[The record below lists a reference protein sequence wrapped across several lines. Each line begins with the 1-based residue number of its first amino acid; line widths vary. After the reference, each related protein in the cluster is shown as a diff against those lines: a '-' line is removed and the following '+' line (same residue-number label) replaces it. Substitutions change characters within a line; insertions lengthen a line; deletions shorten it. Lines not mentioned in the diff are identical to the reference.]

1 MNQTLGILNAIV
13 QIAAILSYQY
23 LALVW
28 PLYFVMLMLA
38 LLIFVQTISASAV
51 FARVSVPPSKDKNED
66 TGGALTLLVAVLYF
80 MSAYHIHLLGYTVFA
95 TIAAAHITIMMFSAF
110 FMWIK
115 K

>member
-1 MNQTLGILNAIV
+1 MNQTLGLSNAVI

-28 PLYFVMLMLA
+28 PLYFIMLMLA
-38 LLIFVQTISASAV
+38 LLIFMQTISAGAV
-51 FARVSVPPSKDKNED
+51 FARITAPPKDKTED
-66 TGGALTLLVAVLYF
+66 TSGAITLLVAVLYF
-80 MSAYHIHLLGYTVFA
+80 MSAYHIHLIGFTVFA
-95 TIAAAHITIMMFSAF
+95 SIAAAHIGIMMCSAF

>member
-1 MNQTLGILNAIV
+1 MDQTLGLTNALI

-28 PLYFVMLMLA
+28 PLYFIMEMLA
-38 LLIFVQTISASAV
+38 LLIFMQTIAAGAV
-51 FARVSVPPSKDKNED
+51 FARITMPQKDRKD
-66 TGGALTLLVAVLYF
+66 TSGTLTLLVAVLYF
-80 MSAYHIHLLGYTVFA
+80 TSAYHIHLIGYTVFA
-95 TIAAAHITIMMFSAF
+95 TIAAAHIAIMMVSAF